1 MVCPAAHATMR
12 LGPASRGSVARFF
25 RGSLPT
31 MPELLASHA
40 SYLGI
45 VVFLILT
52 GCGLPIPEEVPIAT
66 AGILSARGAMGPGIA
81 LLACLVGALLGDCA
95 MFAIGYHFGHNLLKD
110 HPKLARFLHA
120 DREARFEQ
128 MIHQHG
134 LKVLFVARF
143 MVGVRSPVY
152 LSAGILRIRFRR
164 FLMMDLLCA
173 TTVVGIV
180 FALAFFFGE
189 PIVRMFRRAEI
200 GLTAT
205 VAVAAAVFVG
215 WLLYRRRKRSH
226 ALPPAPGPAVERTG
240 LTDRRL

>member
-1 MVCPAAHATMR
+1 M
-12 LGPASRGSVARFF
+12 S
-25 RGSLPT
+25 
-31 MPELLASHA
+31 ELLVSHG

-45 VVFLILT
+45 ILFLVLT

-66 AGILSARGAMGPGIA
+66 AGILSAGGTMQPGLA
-81 LLACLVGALLGDCA
+81 LLACLVGALLGDCV
-95 MFAIGYHFGHNLLKD
+95 MYAIGYHFGHNLLKD

-120 DREARFEQ
+120 DREARFER
-128 MIHQHG
+128 MIDQHG

-152 LSAGILRIRFRR
+152 LSAGILRISFRR

-180 FALAFFFGE
+180 FGLAYFFGE
-189 PIVRMFRRAEI
+189 PIVGMIRRAEI

-205 VAVAAAVFVG
+205 AVVILAIVVG
-215 WLLYRRRKRSH
+215 WFLWRRRIRS
-226 ALPPAPGPAVERTG
+226 LEGDG
-240 LTDRRL
+240 